1 MAKIPRAIPAEE
13 ANAII
18 PPRMIANIVKIFI
31 SRSPFY
37 NSSIIL
43 IVYVVHI
50 LIVIDY
56 RKRVWILFLAVSLMD
71 KFQNDSAAAGI
82 AVLHG
87 SCPVNKETAP

>member
-37 NSSIIL
+37 NSI
-43 IVYVVHI
+43 
-50 LIVIDY
+50 IDY

-71 KFQNDSAAAGI
+71 KFQDDSAAAGI
-82 AVLHG
+82 VILHG
-87 SCPVNKETAP
+87 SCPVNKDTAP